1 MVALGNDRTGGALFF
16 FPYLLPFSSLYPFF
30 FFLLANWGHDAY
42 SERFE
47 QIPYAKLGGAERI
60 HFGSFPLFSLRALV
74 FSFNSILDA

>member
-1 MVALGNDRTGGALFF
+1 VLCFSFHTSYLF
-16 FPYLLPFSSLYPFF
+16 PLCIPLFF

-74 FSFNSILDA
+74 FSFNTRRLAGRVVHT

>member
-1 MVALGNDRTGGALFF
+1 VLCFSFHTSYLF
-16 FPYLLPFSSLYPFF
+16 PLCLPPF

-74 FSFNSILDA
+74 FSFNTRRLAGRVVHT